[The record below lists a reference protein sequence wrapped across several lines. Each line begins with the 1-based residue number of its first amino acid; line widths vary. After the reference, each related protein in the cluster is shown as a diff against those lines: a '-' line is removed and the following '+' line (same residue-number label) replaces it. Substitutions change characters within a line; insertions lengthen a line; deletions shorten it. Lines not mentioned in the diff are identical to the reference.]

1 MLSGSLDV
9 YKTDGAGGENN
20 MYDDKNL
27 TMVEGSANTMIK
39 SGREATESNMNWC
52 TLPNGTED
60 VWTDWAKIVQCI
72 SHFLLTFYSSITFPI
87 FYVRS
92 QTLNAI

>member
-1 MLSGSLDV
+1 MIEKS
-9 YKTDGAGGENN
+9 T
-20 MYDDKNL
+20 
-27 TMVEGSANTMIK
+27 NTMIQNGK
-39 SGREATESNMNWC
+39 AAAELDMNWC
-52 TLPNGTED
+52 TLPSGTED

-92 QTLNAI
+92 KTLNAI

>member
-9 YKTDGAGGENN
+9 YKTDNAGGEYN
-20 MYDDKNL
+20 MYDSKNS
-27 TMVEGSANTMIK
+27 TMIEKSANSMIQ
-39 SGREATESNMNWC
+39 SGKAAAELDMNWC

>member
-9 YKTDGAGGENN
+9 YKTDDAGGENN
-20 MYDDKNL
+20 MYDSENS
-27 TMVEGSANTMIK
+27 TMIEKSANTMIQTE
-39 SGREATESNMNWC
+39 REAAELDMNWC